1 MARVKMIAMLV
12 FIMSLGLVFVACSEQ
27 SGGEQV
33 EQEEV
38 EDQSSE
44 VVELNFVNWAT
55 AEDATKEKIE
65 KVISAFEDENPNI
78 KIKSV
83 TVPFSEIQNQLTV
96 MTTGGNPPD
105 IAQVDANAGVS
116 LATMG
121 ALEPVDNLLSEDFLS
136 ELNSS
141 YYDTGLYDGEHYL
154 VPWGGGINGF
164 WYNKTIMEEAGLDP
178 ENPPKTMEEL
188 ESAMEAV
195 KQLPDVIPLQYDTT
209 PRPFSTTFQWS
220 FMVTLDNE
228 PFSRDGSQ
236 VNEMT
241 DYAEWLRNLV
251 DKEYTL
257 PGKKL
262 GEFRPLAAQ
271 NRLAFAFDAPFF
283 KGTVQSFDEA
293 ITDEV
298 FNDTWGVT
306 TLPVGPTGKS
316 YSAIGGSDHFTGVF
330 KASQHKEEAVKFLEF
345 IANSDVALQDYII
358 PMGYLPVTSSS
369 LERFPELNDDLV
381 TKSFM
386 EEIVPTSVAPPF
398 GEKYAEAASILATNM
413 QEIITTSNP
422 VEEIL
427 NKTQIK
433 LESIIEGK

>member
-1 MARVKMIAMLV
+1 MRKMNLV
-12 FIMSLGLVFVACSEQ
+12 IVTLICLCLLFVACSEQ
-27 SGGEQV
+27 TGEQTNNK
-33 EQEEV
+33 
-38 EDQSSE
+38 DNQSSD
-44 VVELNFVNWAT
+44 VVELSFVNWAT
-55 AEDATKEKIE
+55 AEEATKEKIE
-65 KVISAFEDENPNI
+65 NVIKAFEDENPNI
-78 KIKSV
+78 KINSV

-136 ELNSS
+136 QLNTS
-141 YYDTGLYDGEHYL
+141 YYDTGLYEGEHYL
-154 VPWGGGINGF
+154 IPWGGGINGF
-164 WYNKTIMEEAGLDP
+164 WYNKKIMEEAGLDP
-178 ENPPKTMEEL
+178 ESPPKTMDEL

-195 KQLPDVIPLQYDTT
+195 KQIPDVVPLQYDTT

-220 FMVTLDNE
+220 FMVTLDDA
-228 PFSRDGSQ
+228 PFDKEGVR

-251 DKEYTL
+251 NKEFTL

-283 KGTVQSFDEA
+283 KGTVQSFDEE

-306 TLPVGPTGKS
+306 TLPAGPSGES
-316 YSAIGGSDHFTGVF
+316 YSAVGGSDHFTAVF
-330 KASQHKEEAVKFLEF
+330 KASEHKEEAVKFLEY
-345 IANSDVALQDYII
+345 IANSDIALQDYII
-358 PMGYLPVTSSS
+358 PMGYLPVTSSA
-369 LERFPELNDDLV
+369 LDRFPELNNDPVIKAFVED
-381 TKSFM
+381 
-386 EEIVPTSVAPPF
+386 IVPTSVTPPF
-398 GEKYAEAASILATNM
+398 GTKYAEAASVLATNF
-413 QEIITTSNP
+413 QDVITTSNP
-422 VEEIL
+422 IDEIL
-427 NKTQIK
+427 NKTQVK
-433 LESIIEGK
+433 LESVIEGK